1 MHCTLQLDTLH
12 TSAWSVNKFFG
23 NNPSEKIHLQQNN
36 TTVKYD
42 NTWLF
47 QQSITVCLWTARNF
61 LFLYNPLFTS
71 TKLGA
76 VQPTFYAFASWATFF
91 FNSWHAFDA
100 CGIVA
105 HLGLIFPSSVIHS
118 QSSWSTC
125 CIFESRQLNHMLN
138 KKVS

>member
-61 LFLYNPLFTS
+61 LFLYNPLHKHKAGCSS
-71 TKLGA
+71 THFLCIYILSYIFFQLLTCFRCLWNCCPSWFDISFVCNPFPIVMAYLLYIRIKA
-76 VQPTFYAFASWATFF
+76 TKPYA
-91 FNSWHAFDA
+91 
-100 CGIVA
+100 
-105 HLGLIFPSSVIHS
+105 
-118 QSSWSTC
+118 
-125 CIFESRQLNHMLN
+125 E
-138 KKVS
+138 